1 MKSQGNS
8 VNRIGAW
15 SADPALDEISRDG
28 ETVKLEPKMVRLLV
42 CLADH
47 AGEVVSV
54 QQLLNEVWKDVVV
67 TPESATTRWQC

>member
-28 ETVKLEPKMVRLLV
+28 ETVKLEPKMVRL
-42 CLADH
+42 
-47 AGEVVSV
+47 
-54 QQLLNEVWKDVVV
+54 
-67 TPESATTRWQC
+67 